1 MSLMRLARMDQ
12 ILEMCVM
19 MRLIR
24 SQCVQTW
31 VHRNT
36 VESSR
41 GLKHI
46 KVNLVPGKE
55 RKSRDFARFRTK
67 RRARGV

>member
-19 MRLIR
+19 TRLIW

-31 VHRNT
+31 VRRNT

-41 GLKHI
+41 NLKHI
-46 KVNLVPGKE
+46 KVNLVPGEE
-55 RKSRDFARFRTK
+55 RRKL
-67 RRARGV
+67 